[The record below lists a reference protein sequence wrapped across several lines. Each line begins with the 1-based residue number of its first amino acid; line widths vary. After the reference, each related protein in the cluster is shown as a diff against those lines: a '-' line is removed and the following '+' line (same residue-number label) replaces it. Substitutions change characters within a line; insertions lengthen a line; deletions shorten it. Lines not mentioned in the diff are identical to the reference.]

1 MARIFAQ
8 AATGARTLM
17 TALFGFLLFAPV
29 AMAAEPQPWQFGFQ
43 PAATP
48 VKHRIE
54 SFHDMLLVIIFA
66 IALFVLAL
74 LVYVCVRFRASK
86 NPTASKTSHN
96 TVIEIIWT
104 AVPVLILVLIAIPSF
119 RILYYQDKAVD
130 PDMTIKAEARQ
141 WYWNYTYP
149 DSEIAFDSYMLSEE
163 DAAAQGKKRLLD
175 VDNALV
181 VPVGKKV
188 QVLVTTGDVMH
199 SFFIPSA
206 GVQVYGT
213 PGRINETWFEFEEAG
228 TYYGQCNQICGL
240 NHSYMPIVVEA
251 KSEADYAA
259 WLEEAKQKF
268 AMTDA
273 APVSVARAVTE

>member
-17 TALFGFLLFAPV
+17 TSLLGFLLFAPV

-54 SFHDMLLVIIFA
+54 SFHDLLLVIIFA

-74 LVYVCVRFRASK
+74 LVYVCVRFRASQ

-130 PDMTIKAEARQ
+130 PDMTIKAEAHQ
-141 WYWNYTYP
+141 WYWNYSYP
-149 DSEIAFDSYMLSEE
+149 EAEIAFDSYMLSEE
-163 DAAAQGKKRLLD
+163 DAAAQGKLRLLD

-240 NHSYMPIVVEA
+240 NHAYMPIVVEA
-251 KSEADYAA
+251 KSEADYAV
-259 WLEEAKQKF
+259 WLAEAKQKF
-268 AMTDA
+268 AMTDD
-273 APVSVARAVTE
+273 APVNVARAVTE

>member
-1 MARIFAQ
+1 
-8 AATGARTLM
+8 
-17 TALFGFLLFAPV
+17 
-29 AMAAEPQPWQFGFQ
+29 
-43 PAATP
+43 
-48 VKHRIE
+48 
-54 SFHDMLLVIIFA
+54 
-66 IALFVLAL
+66 
-74 LVYVCVRFRASK
+74 
-86 NPTASKTSHN
+86 
-96 TVIEIIWT
+96 
-104 AVPVLILVLIAIPSF
+104 
-119 RILYYQDKAVD
+119 
-130 PDMTIKAEARQ
+130 
-141 WYWNYTYP
+141 
-149 DSEIAFDSYMLSEE
+149 
-163 DAAAQGKKRLLD
+163 
-175 VDNALV
+175 
-181 VPVGKKV
+181 
-188 QVLVTTGDVMH
+188 MH

>member
-17 TALFGFLLFAPV
+17 TSFLGFLLFAP
-29 AMAAEPQPWQFGFQ
+29 AAFAAEPQPWQLGFQ
-43 PAATP
+43 PSATP

-74 LVYVCVRFRASK
+74 LVYVCVRFRASQ

-149 DSEIAFDSYMLSEE
+149 DSEIVFDSYMLSDE

-213 PGRINETWFEFEEAG
+213 PGRINETWFEFEEVG

-240 NHSYMPIVVEA
+240 NHAYMPIVVEA

-268 AMTDA
+268 AMTDD